1 MKKKYSLNRL
11 KGKKL
16 VGLVFDQ
23 GEAFR
28 SKHLLLRVLGF
39 GDSKNFVKCGVSVGK
54 RNFKKAVDRN
64 KIKRQLRVVLQK
76 NTNKMPFSGA
86 YMLIYNTGF
95 FINTNVLVLELGL
108 LLNKLKKN
116 SQR

>member
-1 MKKKYSLNRL
+1 MKKTHSLNRL

-16 VGLVFDQ
+16 IDLVFDQ
-23 GEAFR
+23 GKTFR

-39 GDSKNFVKCGVSVGK
+39 SDSKSLVRCGVSVGK
-54 RNFKKAVDRN
+54 RNFKKAVVRN

-76 NTNKMPFSGA
+76 NSNKIPFSGA

-95 FINTNVLVLELGL
+95 FTNTNDLVLELGL
-108 LLNKLKKN
+108 LLDKLKTN
-116 SQR
+116 NL

>member
-1 MKKKYSLNRL
+1 
-11 KGKKL
+11 
-16 VGLVFDQ
+16 
-23 GEAFR
+23 
-28 SKHLLLRVLGF
+28 
-39 GDSKNFVKCGVSVGK
+39 VSVGK

-76 NTNKMPFSGA
+76 NTNKMPFSGV

-116 SQR
+116 SL